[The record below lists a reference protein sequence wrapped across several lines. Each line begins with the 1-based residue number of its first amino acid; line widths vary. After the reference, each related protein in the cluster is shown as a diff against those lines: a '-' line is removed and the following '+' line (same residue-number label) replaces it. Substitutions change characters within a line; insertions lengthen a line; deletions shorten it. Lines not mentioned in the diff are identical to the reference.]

1 MRITD
6 KIAFGTDLRRKL
18 SGADLYIRI
27 LQITS
32 ILPVLYIFIATG
44 APKLLLGR
52 SVFSLLFDTGMSALP
67 RAESLFLSWLY
78 RYTSNEV
85 IVYFAILFIALF
97 AGILGN
103 RLFRDNHKNGQNTRK
118 VFAVLLAA
126 DLIFRVL
133 PFSFN
138 LAFGFPAAA
147 FGFIVRLACL
157 FLILLDLRAD
167 RHAVREGTV

>member
-1 MRITD
+1 MRITER
-6 KIAFGTDLRRKL
+6 IAFGTDLRRKL

-32 ILPVLYIFIATG
+32 VLPVLYIFLVTG
-44 APKLLLGR
+44 APQLLTGK
-52 SVFSLLFDTGMSALP
+52 SIFSSLFSCGIEALP
-67 RAESLFLSWLY
+67 RGESLFLSWLY

-85 IVYFAILFIALF
+85 IVYFVILFLALF

-103 RLFRDNHKNGQNTRK
+103 RLFRDNHKSGRTTRK

-126 DLIFRVL
+126 DLVFRVL

-138 LAFGFPAAA
+138 HAFGFPAAA
-147 FGFIVRLACL
+147 FGFAVRLACL
-157 FLILLDLRAD
+157 LLILLDLRAD
-167 RHAVREGTV
+167 RHAVREGTI